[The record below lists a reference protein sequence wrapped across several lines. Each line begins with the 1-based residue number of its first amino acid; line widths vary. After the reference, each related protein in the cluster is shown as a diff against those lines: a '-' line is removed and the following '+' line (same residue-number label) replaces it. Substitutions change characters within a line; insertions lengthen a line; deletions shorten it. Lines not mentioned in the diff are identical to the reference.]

1 MPRYE
6 YKCEGCGEVFELQ
19 QKFADE
25 PLTVHDKCGARVER
39 IISAPALMFKG
50 SGFYVNDY
58 AKGGGNGGTK
68 KSESETLRRHG
79 REIRHQDHRIE
90 ASRALQ
96 RQIKIRVAN
105 RSAYPY
111 SSVCIRGLK
120 KSLRCSGNMKHDHQ
134 TAFTR
139 RNRRRALVGRS
150 SKTSLR

>member
-58 AKGGGNGGTK
+58 AKGGGNGGSK
-68 KSESETLRRHG
+68 KSESDSKSESKPAADTAAKSDTKST
-79 REIRHQDHRIE
+79 ESKP
-90 ASRALQ
+90 A
-96 RQIKIRVAN
+96 
-105 RSAYPY
+105 PT
-111 SSVCIRGLK
+111 SSDES
-120 KSLRCSGNMKHDHQ
+120 KSE
-134 TAFTR
+134 
-139 RNRRRALVGRS
+139 
-150 SKTSLR
+150 

>member
-58 AKGGGNGGTK
+58 AKGGGNGGSK
-68 KSESETLRRHG
+68 KSESDSKSESKPSGDTAAKSDTKST
-79 REIRHQDHRIE
+79 ESKP
-90 ASRALQ
+90 A
-96 RQIKIRVAN
+96 
-105 RSAYPY
+105 PT
-111 SSVCIRGLK
+111 SSD
-120 KSLRCSGNMKHDHQ
+120 KSKSE
-134 TAFTR
+134 
-139 RNRRRALVGRS
+139 
-150 SKTSLR
+150 